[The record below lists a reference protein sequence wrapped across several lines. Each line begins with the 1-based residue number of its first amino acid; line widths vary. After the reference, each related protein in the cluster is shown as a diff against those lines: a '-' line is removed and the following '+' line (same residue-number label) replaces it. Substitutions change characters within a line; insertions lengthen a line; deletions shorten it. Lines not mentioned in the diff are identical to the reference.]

1 MKHIFT
7 TLILFINL
15 SVIAQNNKLL
25 DRNFWS
31 NTTSVE
37 AVKIAVEEGHDP
49 TQLNPN
55 SFDPMVYAILQDA
68 PIETL
73 QYLQSIKGNDVNKLT
88 HDGRTYIFWAAYKGN
103 DQYMQELIN
112 KGAKTDILD
121 DHGLTVLNFA
131 ANAGQTNTKVYDLC
145 LANGAN
151 LLKDV
156 NHSGANALLLAAPSD
171 KDFKLIDYFTSKGLD
186 LNSKDH
192 NGNGIYNYV
201 ARTGNLELLQKLTNK
216 GVKGNDQAFIFAS
229 QGTRGKTNGIHVY
242 KFLENNGLNPKV
254 KTKEGVTPLHN
265 AAARTKDIEVINYL
279 LANGNDVNAVDKDGN
294 TPFLNAVSRNNI
306 EVIASLLQHVK
317 DINHKN
323 KKGQTALVLAT
334 SYNDVDVV
342 KLLTSKG
349 AKVNVE
355 DNNGN
360 NLNYYLIEAFNAKNP
375 KLFSEKLSFLKSK
388 GLDISK
394 KQKEGSTLLHLAV
407 NNQNLDLI
415 KQVVNLKV
423 ADINAKNNDGNTA
436 LLLAAMKAK
445 NDVILKYLLSI
456 GADKSATTTFGE
468 TAYDLALE
476 NEILNENKVD
486 LNFIK

>member
-1 MKHIFT
+1 MKHLLT
-7 TLILFINL
+7 TLILFINF

-25 DRNFWS
+25 DRKFWS
-31 NTTSVE
+31 NTTTVE
-37 AVKIAVEEGHDP
+37 AVKTAIEEGNDP
-49 TQLNPN
+49 TQLNSN

-68 PIETL
+68 PLETL

-103 DQYMQELIN
+103 DSFMQYLLDN
-112 KGAKTDILD
+112 GAKTDILD
-121 DHGLTVLNFA
+121 DHGLTILNFA

-145 LANGAN
+145 IKYGAN
-151 LLKDV
+151 LKKDL

-171 KDFKLIDYFTSKGLD
+171 TDFKLIDYFTSKGLD
-186 LNSKDH
+186 LNSTDH

-201 ARTGNLELLQKLTNK
+201 AKTGNLELLQKLSNK
-216 GVKGNDQAFIFAS
+216 GVKGNNQAFIFAS

-242 KFLENNGLNPKV
+242 KFLESNGLNPKV

-265 AAARTKDIEVINYL
+265 AAARSKDIEVINYL

-360 NLNYYLIEAFNAKNP
+360 NLNYYLIEAFNAKKP
-375 KLFSEKLSFLKSK
+375 KDFAIKLEFLKSK

-394 KQKEGSTLLHLAV
+394 KQKNGNTLLHLAV
-407 NNQNLDLI
+407 NKQNLDLI

-423 ADINAKNNDGNTA
+423 ADVNAINNDGNTA
-436 LLLAAMKAK
+436 LHLAAMSSKDEK
-445 NDVILKYLLSI
+445 IITYLLSI
-456 GADKSATTTFGE
+456 GADKTIKTEFGE
-468 TAYDLALE
+468 SAYDLASE
-476 NEILNENKVD
+476 NELLEQNNVSLEILK
-486 LNFIK
+486 

>member
-323 KKGQTALVLAT
+323 KKGDRK
-334 SYNDVDVV
+334 SVV
-342 KLLTSKG
+342 
-349 AKVNVE
+349 
-355 DNNGN
+355 
-360 NLNYYLIEAFNAKNP
+360 
-375 KLFSEKLSFLKSK
+375 
-388 GLDISK
+388 
-394 KQKEGSTLLHLAV
+394 
-407 NNQNLDLI
+407 
-415 KQVVNLKV
+415 
-423 ADINAKNNDGNTA
+423 
-436 LLLAAMKAK
+436 
-445 NDVILKYLLSI
+445 
-456 GADKSATTTFGE
+456 
-468 TAYDLALE
+468 
-476 NEILNENKVD
+476 
-486 LNFIK
+486 